1 MLRSTFWVCS
11 LAGVLAIA
19 AAAPAA
25 DDKPNPIV
33 ASVKANLKDPDK
45 PFTMLVRIKVKEGSE
60 EKFEKAFA
68 RARVQTRKEKGNRAY
83 DLARDT
89 KMPTQYVVYERW
101 ANIEALDE
109 HIKSKYITALLA
121 ELGDLTA
128 GPPELTVLLP
138 AAE

>member
-1 MLRSTFWVCS
+1 MSRSTFWVCT
-11 LAGVLAIA
+11 LAVALAVS

-25 DDKPNPIV
+25 DENPIV

-68 RARVQTRKEKGNRAY
+68 KARVETRKEKGNRAY

-101 ANIEALDE
+101 TNIEALDE

-121 ELGDLTA
+121 ELHDLTA
-128 GPPELTVLLP
+128 GPPELSVFVP

>member
-1 MLRSTFWVCS
+1 MSRSTFWVCS
-11 LAGVLAIA
+11 LAVVLTFSAL
-19 AAAPAA
+19 APAA
-25 DDKPNPIV
+25 DDTPNPIV
-33 ASVKANLKDPDK
+33 AQVKANLKDPDK

-68 RARVQTRKEKGNRAY
+68 KARVQTRKEKGNRAY

-109 HIKSKYITALLA
+109 HIKSKYIQALLV
-121 ELGDLTA
+121 ELHDLTA
-128 GPPELTVLLP
+128 GPPELSVFVP